1 MWIQGRSLSLS
12 LSLSPLKKLSP
23 DNSNV
28 DLDLTL
34 CPNLPQTAASQERAQ
49 IFKNS
54 SSKGERTSVP
64 SPSWRHG
71 DEISLYIDPD
81 LDLDP
86 VMPVLLLLVLP
97 TTDNLLRALL
107 LSRLLALNLLV
118 PTSSPSPSP
127 SPVPTPILVS
137 MAIPI
142 PIELPSVVINSPIPL
157 DLHAAGRV
165 WCALTFH
172 HADKNKKRQSR
183 KRKKDLKNPLDQS
196 EKISEEEHLRAKTTR
211 AGLGGLSSMALP
223 TSWSDC

>member
-12 LSLSPLKKLSP
+12 LDLNLSPLKKLSP

-34 CPNLPQTAASQERAQ
+34 CPNLPQTAASQAYQRERAQ

-86 VMPVLLLLVLP
+86 VMLVLLLLLLVLP

-127 SPVPTPILVS
+127 APTPILVS

-142 PIELPSVVINSPIPL
+142 PIELPSVVINSPILL

-165 WCALTFH
+165 
-172 HADKNKKRQSR
+172 
-183 KRKKDLKNPLDQS
+183 
-196 EKISEEEHLRAKTTR
+196 
-211 AGLGGLSSMALP
+211 
-223 TSWSDC
+223 